1 MRFFLIKK
9 KTSKKKKNKQKPNN
23 NNDMHNTLVDI
34 RVINCCRSELF
45 VKLKKI

>member
-9 KTSKKKKNKQKPNN
+9 KQAKKKNEQKPNN

-45 VKLKKI
+45 VKFKKN

>member
-9 KTSKKKKNKQKPNN
+9 KQAKKKNEQKPNN

-45 VKLKKI
+45 VKLKKN

>member
-9 KTSKKKKNKQKPNN
+9 KQAKKKNEQKPNN